1 MPKSFSEDL
10 RWRIVFIYKRLQ
22 KLCMPSVIQQSKIIS
37 CIKLC
42 SIPSTYLK
50 TSVQQK
56 KVYSVV
62 GYLVDLRSQGVLL
75 LRSEAWPLIHWG
87 PHPGQQ
93 LVVVQ
98 KQQHSECGTQL
109 VTCGGGSTGFLV
121 DTQLITSVRVEGDSL
136 VKSQLTNIW
145 C

>member
-75 LRSEAWPLIHWG
+75 LRSEA
-87 PHPGQQ
+87 
-93 LVVVQ
+93 
-98 KQQHSECGTQL
+98 
-109 VTCGGGSTGFLV
+109 
-121 DTQLITSVRVEGDSL
+121 
-136 VKSQLTNIW
+136 
-145 C
+145 